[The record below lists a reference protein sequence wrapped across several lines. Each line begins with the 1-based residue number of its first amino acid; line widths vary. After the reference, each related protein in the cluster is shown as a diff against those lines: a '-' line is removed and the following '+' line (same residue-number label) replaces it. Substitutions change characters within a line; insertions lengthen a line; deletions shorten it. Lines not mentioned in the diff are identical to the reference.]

1 MRALTLA
8 LSLVAAICVASYA
21 TDLAVGEISNGATEA
36 QRANTIN
43 PYELLS
49 LTREELAQRF
59 PRLSEVELDL
69 LVFKIADI
77 NSIRSLN

>member
-1 MRALTLA
+1 MRALNLA
-8 LSLVAAICVASYA
+8 LSLVVAFCVASYA
-21 TDLAVGEISNGATEA
+21 ADLAVGEISNGTNEA

-59 PRLSEVELDL
+59 PRLSEAELDL

-77 NSIRSLN
+77 NSIRSLK